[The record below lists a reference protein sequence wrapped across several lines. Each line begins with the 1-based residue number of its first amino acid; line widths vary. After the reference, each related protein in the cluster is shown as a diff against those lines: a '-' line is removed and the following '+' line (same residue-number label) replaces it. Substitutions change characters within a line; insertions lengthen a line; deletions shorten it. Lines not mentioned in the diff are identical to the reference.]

1 MCSNDSYNEISI
13 FHAQTMPL
21 NVGIPNGKLIN
32 ISKSLSSKDVHR
44 HVQTYDIYDV
54 YGHLRDNSHEFFSF
68 ISRVGKPLTLIV
80 LIASDSIRCLWL
92 IE

>member
-1 MCSNDSYNEISI
+1 MR
-13 FHAQTMPL
+13 L

-32 ISKSLSSKDVHR
+32 ISKSLSSKDVHH
-44 HVQTYDIYDV
+44 HVQTYDI

-80 LIASDSIRCLWL
+80 LIVSDSIRCSWL
-92 IE
+92 KE